1 MIRRTA
7 PSALLVSVAVA
18 TALGGHT
25 AFAQSASANAD
36 SGPSLQEVVVTARKR
51 EESLQEVP
59 LAVTAFSAEDI
70 SNRQVNSLD
79 DIAKFAPALVFSKSF
94 GRSNERP
101 VVRGLASVLAGTN
114 ATVETGVAYFVD
126 GVYYPG
132 DIQTL
137 DMGEVQRVEV
147 IRGPQSA
154 LYGRNTYSGAIN
166 FVTRRPDDQVKT
178 NVSGSFDADERA
190 VSGRVS
196 GRMSDWVSGSL
207 SARYNILT
215 GSGRTN

>member
-1 MIRRTA
+1 MIRRIA

-25 AFAQSASANAD
+25 AFAQSASASAE
-36 SGPSLQEVVVTARKR
+36 SGPALQEVVVTARKR

-79 DIAKFAPALVFSKSF
+79 DIAKFAPGLVFSKSF

-137 DMGEVQRVEV
+137 DMGEVQRVEAAG
-147 IRGPQSA
+147 INRDAHGPERKPPGRLWTLRNESHARACRQADPGPTRANRARAFTARRARG
-154 LYGRNTYSGAIN
+154 
-166 FVTRRPDDQVKT
+166 RP
-178 NVSGSFDADERA
+178 
-190 VSGRVS
+190 
-196 GRMSDWVSGSL
+196 
-207 SARYNILT
+207 
-215 GSGRTN
+215 